1 MNADPPSA
9 LRWEK
14 TTKQREIV
22 LLDAFGK
29 NPERFVNKIPEPMKL
44 PEAVWI
50 NPSSTENQ
58 NSVL

>member
-1 MNADPPSA
+1 MSADPPST

-29 NPERFVNKIPEPMKL
+29 HPERFVNKIPEPMKL
-44 PEAVWI
+44 PEAAWI
-50 NPSSTENQ
+50 KSPKTENQ